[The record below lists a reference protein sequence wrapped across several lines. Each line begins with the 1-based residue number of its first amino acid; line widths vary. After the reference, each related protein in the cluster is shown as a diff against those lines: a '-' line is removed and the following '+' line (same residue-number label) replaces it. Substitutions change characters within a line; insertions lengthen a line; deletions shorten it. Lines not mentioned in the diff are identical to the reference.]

1 MERNEENE
9 SRCVNKIKKNK
20 EVVKILL
27 DIVKTLFRQD
37 VAFRGNE
44 SDKNG
49 NYRQIVALVVS
60 HCPLLGQWINCR
72 QSRPY
77 HVTYMAPESQNEM
90 IELLADDVRQ
100 RIVDEIKKASM
111 FGFSAETAPNLSK
124 RDQMAVVC
132 RYVNADG
139 DPKERLLSIKSTASK
154 KGDDAADEIITTL
167 NSHIGY

>member
-1 MERNEENE
+1 
-9 SRCVNKIKKNK
+9 
-20 EVVKILL
+20 
-27 DIVKTLFRQD
+27 
-37 VAFRGNE
+37 
-44 SDKNG
+44 
-49 NYRQIVALVVS
+49 
-60 HCPLLGQWINCR
+60 
-72 QSRPY
+72 
-77 HVTYMAPESQNEM
+77 MAPESQNEM

-111 FGFSAETAPNLSK
+111 FGLSAETAPDLFK

-167 NSHIGY
+167 NSHIGH